1 MTTSK
6 AGASAAACAKPAHTP
21 PPHYA
26 RRLARFLILKSAVS
40 GRLSWH
46 VALPI
51 LNRIGGGA

>member
-1 MTTSK
+1 MTPPK
-6 AGASAAACAKPAHTP
+6 AGTTAAACAKLAHTP
-21 PPHYA
+21 PPQYA
-26 RRLARFLILKSAVS
+26 RRLARYLILKSAVS